1 MGNYISMVPLCIYSI
16 YNQILCFLSEYYN
29 KRRVLNQEKLDNIS
43 IPKELL
49 HIILNYDG
57 RIKYRNGKYMNTLND
72 DDERYDI
79 IKPIINKKLEIMR
92 TIELDNISKGFYF
105 EFCFTLNIF
114 SKVF

>member
-1 MGNYISMVPLCIYSI
+1 MKLCKINNAQNILKTHIKLFNNNILIMRNYISMVPLVIYSI
-16 YNQILCFLSEYYN
+16 YNQILCFLFEYYN

-72 DDERYDI
+72 DDEKI
-79 IKPIINKKLEIMR
+79 
-92 TIELDNISKGFYF
+92 
-105 EFCFTLNIF
+105 
-114 SKVF
+114 